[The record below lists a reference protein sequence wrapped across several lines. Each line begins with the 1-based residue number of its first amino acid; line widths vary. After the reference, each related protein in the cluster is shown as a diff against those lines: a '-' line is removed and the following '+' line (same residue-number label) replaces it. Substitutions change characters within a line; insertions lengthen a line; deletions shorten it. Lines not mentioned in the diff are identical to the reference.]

1 MLQVDFA
8 VDMNYSKSQLNV
20 IGTERELI
28 QKQIQKDYVK
38 ADIYFKSLNVQT
50 ITQNK
55 KYTVGTQLH
64 KKFVEDFMDYKNYFT
79 DGQFLGG
86 VRWLAE
92 PLLGHRGCHDL

>member
-1 MLQVDFA
+1 MSQVDFA

-20 IGTERELI
+20 IGMERELI

-50 ITQNK
+50 ITQTQ

-64 KKFVEDFMDYKNYFT
+64 KK
-79 DGQFLGG
+79 LG
-86 VRWLAE
+86 
-92 PLLGHRGCHDL
+92 